1 MMKSQLEAYNRIKA
15 MDKLFLNVDEV
26 APVLKGNP
34 QDIRGQARDR
44 PTLTVQKGEQSGQS
58 FSYENNE
65 TVLLA
70 RHGDCSIRLT
80 DSTVSGHH
88 CIVEIV
94 IPSVMVRD
102 CGSLNGTYING
113 TKIGQRNAGDQDV
126 AAESVG
132 YPMNPGD
139 RLGLGK
145 SCELRLDVKMIQRC
159 SICKNAIE
167 EILHN
172 TSSGALI
179 CNTCH
184 SNPDKV
190 LKFLMQR
197 AHNE

>member
-1 MMKSQLEAYNRIKA
+1 MPEI
-15 MDKLFLNVDEV
+15 V
-26 APVLKGNP
+26 
-34 QDIRGQARDR
+34 I
-44 PTLTVQKGEQSGQS
+44 LTVQKGRQSGHAFS
-58 FSYENNE
+58 FGKKE
-65 TVLLA
+65 TVLLG

-94 IPSVMVRD
+94 PPSVTVCD

-113 TKIGQRNAGDQDV
+113 KKIGQRSAGDPNFAIENV
-126 AAESVG
+126 R

-145 SCELRLDVKMIQRC
+145 SCELTLDVKMIQIC
-159 SICKNAIE
+159 SICKNEIE

-172 TSSGALI
+172 TLSGALI
-179 CNTCH
+179 CNNCH

-190 LKFLMQR
+190 LEFLMQI
-197 AHNE
+197 AKNG